1 MENRVT
7 TAWLDAIIARE
18 MQLRPPSTHAVAI
31 CGALLKAHLA
41 TCAIEEKVKKEYLWR
56 NACPPPE
63 MLTMLI
69 ENRVEFIWSQTKFVF
84 EVFRH
89 SREIFTLSA
98 NGSLTQAK
106 LKVSPGGDFMVSFGA
121 ETHAVHYELEPGDR
135 IRMVLDGKVFAMHPI
150 LAIAFAP

>member
-98 NGSLTQAK
+98 NGSLTQAR
-106 LKVSPGGDFMVSFGA
+106 SP
-121 ETHAVHYELEPGDR
+121 
-135 IRMVLDGKVFAMHPI
+135 
-150 LAIAFAP
+150 AISRDLQSARSEVRARRPAHRRPPRHGRPS

>member
-98 NGSLTQAK
+98 NGSLTQAR
-106 LKVSPGGDFMVSFGA
+106 SPAISKARGPRSEPAAPPTAAPLAMAGQA
-121 ETHAVHYELEPGDR
+121 EGVAWR
-135 IRMVLDGKVFAMHPI
+135 
-150 LAIAFAP
+150 